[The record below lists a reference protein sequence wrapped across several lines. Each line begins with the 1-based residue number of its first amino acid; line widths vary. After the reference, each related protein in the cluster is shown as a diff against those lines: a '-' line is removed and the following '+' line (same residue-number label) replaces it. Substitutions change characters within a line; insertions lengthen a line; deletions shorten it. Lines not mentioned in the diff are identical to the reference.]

1 MTALRT
7 TFRIFFVLIIF
18 SLMTSCADKPVQ
30 TNIKKP
36 EWINGQSSRYPASQY
51 ITGQGAY
58 KYLGRAKDLARA
70 EIAKTFQVTVK
81 EDTSDSQSFSQTK
94 TNESS
99 EKKSEQFASRTVTTS
114 TDEMLRGVQIVDV
127 WENTNTSNFHVLA
140 ILPRRQTAAILKQE
154 ISRIDDATRTYIEN
168 AAVARDKLEKIV
180 YARQA
185 LDAQFDRIAYQRSMQ
200 IVNPSGRGI
209 PQVWRT
215 SKLSTD
221 FYKLVKRIRIKPIV
235 TKDDTNSLSKALS
248 GGIAKAGMTVE
259 NSSSADYTIKAA
271 LDLDVSNK
279 QKDGWYWARGTLE
292 IELLDK
298 KRNVRG
304 THRWPVKV
312 SAQDPDTINRR
323 IGDELSRI
331 LNKDLQSTIISFSK
345 PS

>member
-1 MTALRT
+1 MMIL
-7 TFRIFFVLIIF
+7 RIFFALIIF
-18 SLMTSCADKPVQ
+18 SLATGCAEKPVQ
-30 TNIKKP
+30 NNIKKP

-51 ITGQGAY
+51 ITGQGTY

-70 EIAKTFQVTVK
+70 EIAKTFQVTVT

-127 WENTNTSNFHVLA
+127 WENTNTSNYHVLA

-168 AAVARDKLEKIV
+168 AAAAKDKLEKII

-185 LDAQFDRIAYQRSMQ
+185 MGAQFDRIAFQRSMQ
-200 IVNPSGRGI
+200 IANPSGQGI

-215 SKLSTD
+215 SKFTTD
-221 FYKLVKRIRIKPIV
+221 FYKLVKRIRIRPIV

-259 NSSSADYTIKAA
+259 NSSSADYTIQAA
-271 LDLDVSNK
+271 LYLDISNK
-279 QKDGWYWARGTLE
+279 KKDGWYWARGTLA

-298 KRNVRG
+298 KQNIRG
-304 THRWPVKV
+304 THRWPVKI
-312 SAQDPDTINRR
+312 SAQDSDAINRR
-323 IGDELSRI
+323 VGDELSRI
-331 LNKDLQSTIISFSK
+331 LKKDLQSTIISFSK
-345 PS
+345 AS